1 MLIKI
6 CGITRLTD
14 ALFAVRE
21 GATAIG
27 MVFWPKS
34 PRRVDPTIAA
44 EIVATLPADVLT
56 VGVFVNATVE
66 EIREVVTSTGIRV
79 VQLHGDEPTSY
90 IDAIDQPIFRSATL
104 DNVVDVAHDWPADTT
119 LLLDKADPVRRG
131 GTGEVVDWSRAANV
145 ARERRLVLAGGLT
158 PDNIEEAIMTVRPYG
173 VDVSSGVE
181 ASPGVKDFDKVSQFL
196 KNARA
201 AYAQDRGARR
211 APRAGVE
218 R

>member
-6 CGITRLTD
+6 CGITRLAD
-14 ALFAVRE
+14 ARFAVRE

-27 MVFWPKS
+27 MVFWTQS
-34 PRRVDPTIAA
+34 PRRVDPAIAA

-56 VGVFVNATVE
+56 VGVFVNATVV
-66 EIREVVTSTGIRV
+66 EIRDVVKSTGIRV

-90 IDAIDQPIFRSATL
+90 VDAIDRPIFRSTTL
-104 DNVVDVAHDWPADTT
+104 DNVVDVAHDWPQDTT

-131 GTGEVVDWSRAANV
+131 GTGAVVDWSRAANV
-145 ARERRLVLAGGLT
+145 ARQRRLILAGGLT
-158 PDNIEEAIMTVRPYG
+158 PDNIEEAIVTVRPYG

-181 ASPGVKDFDKVSQFL
+181 ASPGVKDFGKVSQFL

-201 AYAQDRGARR
+201 AYAQR
-211 APRAGVE
+211 
-218 R
+218 

>member
-34 PRRVDPTIAA
+34 PRRVDPAIAA
-44 EIVATLPADVLT
+44 EIVATLPPDVLT
-56 VGVFVNATVE
+56 AGVFVNATVD
-66 EIREVVTSTGIRV
+66 EIRDVVTTTGIRV

-90 IDAIDQPIFRSATL
+90 VDAIDRPIFRSVTL

-131 GTGEVVDWSRAANV
+131 GTGEVVDWSRAANI

-201 AYAQDRGARR
+201 AYAQDRGPRR